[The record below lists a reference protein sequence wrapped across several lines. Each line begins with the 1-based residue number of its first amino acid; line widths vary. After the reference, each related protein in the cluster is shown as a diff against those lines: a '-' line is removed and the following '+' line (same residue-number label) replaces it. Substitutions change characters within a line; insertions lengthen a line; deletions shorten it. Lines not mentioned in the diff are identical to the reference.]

1 MDDSKCSSD
10 DMLERILQDPH
21 SIPRVMT
28 LEYLKRI
35 TDNFS
40 DKRLLGEGGFGK
52 VYKGELENG
61 KMIAVKKFIIKRQLR
76 NPDDQEMQFK
86 NEVVALMSLRHPN
99 IVRCVGYCFE
109 TSKKVVPY
117 NGTFVLAESQ
127 QEMLLCLEY
136 LTMGSLDEH
145 LQVADFGLAKLL
157 CDRNTQI
164 GPVRGT
170 YGYMA
175 PEYVSEGKI
184 TTMADIYS
192 LGVVIIEII
201 TGCKPYPDID
211 LDIEQIINKWR
222 NKSAEALSSVDCQQL
237 MSCLEIGKWCIKSE
251 RNERPTTG
259 QIIKKLS
266 LESIDCS
273 LDSEGPLRKKTK
285 KSCDTSPEDQEEEI
299 IMKIKEHVEKL
310 REKSREVCDKIELA
324 KGNGM
329 VATNKIETWLA
340 RADTILSDAM
350 AVCESKQTE
359 LNWDTRIAAAQ
370 LSQLRECLG
379 DQPCDVA
386 QLPSVLHIDVHA
398 VLLPSQ
404 VLFVEQARQHI
415 IEDAEGMIGI
425 WGPVGVG
432 KTLVLKA
439 INNSFETGNSLI
451 PSSSNRRDPPFD
463 FVIYLTTLE
472 DCSVQRIQSEIIQR
486 LKMQDRGDSLTTQA
500 TRISKF
506 LQDKSFLVLLD
517 GLYYNLN
524 LAEVGL
530 PPLGNQGQL
539 KRKVVITTRSRSL
552 CDQMCVNRTINVPGL
567 KIDEAL
573 ELFQECIGND
583 SLYSEPRIG
592 ALAKDLVEQLRAL
605 PSELIRIG
613 SAMRGKGEPGQWQ
626 NIIGVAKELMHIKD
640 QEASLLT
647 ERIVITKLKQCLQ
660 NLRGRRND
668 VNHEIELGKREG
680 KVATNQINNWMASVD
695 TNISVGTVICES
707 EQNELNWDL
716 SVIAAGMLRRLQEC
730 LSGQPS
736 VVTVEAL
743 PPSVQEMPCSS
754 AEQQPS
760 RVEIFGEAME
770 YIKDSSVGVIG
781 IWGLGGVGKT
791 HLLTKINNAFLG
803 DSLFHHVIFVTAS
816 KEGSVETIQDEIGKK
831 LKLKLPEGDDVKSR
845 ADTILGFLTTK
856 KFLILLDDVWNRIDL
871 EAVGIPYP
879 LGNGLQQRR
888 KVVLTT
894 RSKTVCGQMDVKK
907 EINVACLPDDEALQ
921 LFQDKVGQ
929 GTLSSSP
936 RIEALAKEL
945 VEELKGL
952 PLALITV
959 GRAMYGKSNPK
970 QWESAMQ
977 HMKQSCCGEDDQDL
991 RMENT
996 VFRRL
1001 KFSYDSLRNETLRQC
1016 LLTCSLWPEDEVI
1029 RTGDLI
1035 RCWIGLGLVDEC
1047 DIHGSYRKAHSLI
1060 GELTAA
1066 CLLDSC
1072 DTMDDNV
1079 GYFHN
1084 NNKAFKSQ
1092 TSWGRLNVG
1101 YFHDRINFNHQILPV
1116 DVGVKM
1122 HDVIRDMA
1130 IWISCGCIRNKD
1142 KWVVRAGVG
1151 ANLSIRTIPW
1161 RRAECISLMSSKIA
1175 ELHPFTGS
1183 TNLKRLYLH
1192 HNLLDERIFGAI
1204 QSFTELTY
1212 LDLSRNRIK
1221 EIPEELFALV
1231 NLEHLDLSR
1240 NRALRTV
1247 PKRLRELTKLKF
1259 LYLAGTGIER
1269 IPKEVISCLTELQ
1282 VIDIMIINDRMTID
1296 YMSKI
1301 MQELCTLPNLKAV
1314 DMVAEGDDGYE
1325 SLRKAAGIPIRDL
1338 IISGLEETNKLC
1350 LAVDTLTGDIAGRTL
1365 NELHFESCAMEQ
1377 IIVGDELGKPFDALS
1392 VLVLLDLHNLT
1403 TIRMWEGTSS
1413 SQALFPRLTHLYV
1426 SFCRELQHLSWAP
1439 NLPCLEYLHVGG
1451 CMDMKQICMGAGQE
1465 SSKTFPC
1472 LKYLFL
1478 VDNYQL
1484 GSLCGSDVTFACLEE
1499 LEIVRCR
1506 KLKRLPFTVQSL
1518 PHKLTKLCFDR
1529 WDKFELCI
1537 DPWDKLEWEDEGVKS
1552 FLERVRR

>member
-1 MDDSKCSSD
+1 MDDCKCSSD
-10 DMLERILQDPH
+10 DTLEHILQDPN
-21 SIPRVMT
+21 SMPRVMQ

-40 DKRLLGEGGFGK
+40 DERLLGEGCK
-52 VYKGELENG
+52 QGELRNG
-61 KMIAVKKFIIKRQLR
+61 KMIAVKKFKQLTDPDDQQKLFENEVLPLMRLR
-76 NPDDQEMQFK
+76 NP
-86 NEVVALMSLRHPN
+86 N
-99 IVRCVGYCFE
+99 I
-109 TSKKVVPY
+109 
-117 NGTFVLAESQ
+117 
-127 QEMLLCLEY
+127 
-136 LTMGSLDEH
+136 
-145 LQVADFGLAKLL
+145 
-157 CDRNTQI
+157 
-164 GPVRGT
+164 
-170 YGYMA
+170 
-175 PEYVSEGKI
+175 
-184 TTMADIYS
+184 
-192 LGVVIIEII
+192 
-201 TGCKPYPDID
+201 
-211 LDIEQIINKWR
+211 IINKWGNR
-222 NKSAEALSSVDCQQL
+222 SAETLSSVDCQQIR
-237 MSCLEIGKWCIKSE
+237 SCLEIGKCCMKSE

-259 QIIKKLS
+259 EIMKKLG
-266 LESIDCS
+266 LESIECS
-273 LDSEGPLRKKTK
+273 LDGEEGPLCKKTK
-285 KSCDTSPEDQEEEI
+285 RSCLTPPENQEEEI

-310 REKSREVCDKIELA
+310 REKSREVREKIELA

-340 RADTILSDAM
+340 RADTILSDGM
-350 AVCESKQTE
+350 AVCESKQTG
-359 LNWDTRIAAAQ
+359 LNWDTRIAPAQ
-370 LSQLRECLG
+370 LSQLRECLK
-379 DQPCDVA
+379 DQPSDIA
-386 QLPSVLHIDVHA
+386 QPASVLHIDVHA
-398 VLLPSQ
+398 ALLPSQ

-415 IEDAEGMIGI
+415 IEDTEGTIGI

-432 KTLVLKA
+432 KTLLLKA

-463 FVIYLTTLE
+463 FVIYMTALE
-472 DCSVQRIQSEIIQR
+472 DCSVQSIQSEIITR
-486 LKMQDRGDSLTTQA
+486 LQMQDRSDSITTQA

-517 GLYYNLN
+517 GLHCNLN
-524 LAEVGL
+524 LAAVGL

-552 CDQMCVNRTINVPGL
+552 CDQMHVNRVINVPGL
-567 KIDEAL
+567 KMNEAL
-573 ELFQECIGND
+573 QLFQECIGNN
-583 SLYSEPRIG
+583 SLYSEPCIG
-592 ALAKDLVEQLRAL
+592 TLAKDLVEQLRAL

-613 SAMRGKGEPGQWQ
+613 SAMREKREPGQWQ
-626 NIIGVAKELMHIKD
+626 NIVAVAKELMHIKD
-640 QEASLLT
+640 QEASSLT
-647 ERIVITKLKQCLQ
+647 EGIVITKLKQCLQ

-668 VNHEIELGKREG
+668 VNHEIEFGKREG
-680 KVATNQINNWMASVD
+680 KVATNQINNWLASVD
-695 TNISVGTVICES
+695 TNISVGMVICES

-743 PPSVQEMPCSS
+743 PPSVQEIPCSS
-754 AEQQPS
+754 TEQQPS
-760 RVEIFGEAME
+760 RDKIFGEAME
-770 YIKDSSVGVIG
+770 YIKHSSVGVIG

-803 DSLFHHVIFVTAS
+803 DSLFDYVVFVTAS

-845 ADTILGFLTTK
+845 ADIILGFLKTT

-879 LGNGLQQRR
+879 LGRS

-907 EINVACLPDDEALQ
+907 EINVACLPDDEAWQ

-959 GRAMYGKSNPK
+959 GRAMYGKSNSK
-970 QWESAMQ
+970 QWESAMH
-977 HMKQSCCGEDDQDL
+977 HMKQSCCGGDDQDL

-1072 DTMDDNV
+1072 DT
-1079 GYFHN
+1079 GFLQLHIYI
-1084 NNKAFKSQ
+1084 
-1092 TSWGRLNVG
+1092 
-1101 YFHDRINFNHQILPV
+1101 HDRPFFNHQELPIE
-1116 DVGVKM
+1116 VGVKM

-1130 IWISCGCIRNKD
+1130 IWISCGCSDNKD

-1151 ANLSIRTIPW
+1151 ANLSMRTIPW
-1161 RRAECISLMSSKIA
+1161 RRAECISLMSSRIG

-1192 HNLLDERIFGAI
+1192 QNLLDERIFGAI
-1204 QSFTELTY
+1204 QSFTELAY
-1212 LDLSRNRIK
+1212 LDLSHNRIK

-1259 LYLAGTGIER
+1259 LYLAGTSIKV
-1269 IPKEVISCLTELQ
+1269 IPTEVISCLTELQ
-1282 VIDIMIINDRMTID
+1282 VIDIMIFNDRMTID
-1296 YMSKI
+1296 YKSKI
-1301 MQELCTLPNLKAV
+1301 MQELCTLPNLQAV

-1325 SLRKAAGIPIRDL
+1325 SLRKTAGIPIRDL
-1338 IISGLEETNKLC
+1338 IIYGLEETNKLC
-1350 LAVDTLTGDIAGRTL
+1350 LAVDTLTGDIVGRTL
-1365 NELHFESCAMEQ
+1365 NELHVGYCDMEQ
-1377 IIVGDELGKPFDALS
+1377 IILGDELGKPFDALS
-1392 VLVLLDLHNLT
+1392 VLALRNLKNLT
-1403 TIRMWEGTSS
+1403 NIIMWEGTSS
-1413 SQALFPRLTHLYV
+1413 SQALFPRLTNLSLHAC
-1426 SFCRELQHLSWAP
+1426 SKLQHLSWAP
-1439 NLPCLEYLHVGG
+1439 NLPCLEYLGVGDCG
-1451 CMDMKQICMGAGQE
+1451 AMKQICMGAGQE

-1472 LKYLFL
+1472 LKYLIL
-1478 VDNYQL
+1478 TDNHKL
-1484 GSLCGSDVTFACLEE
+1484 ASLCGSDVTFPCLEE
-1499 LEIVRCR
+1499 LFIWRCP
-1506 KLKRLPFTVQSL
+1506 KLKRLPFTMQSL
-1518 PHKLTKLCFDR
+1518 PHKLTKLY
-1529 WDKFELCI
+1529 I
-1537 DPWDKLEWEDEGVKS
+1537 HPWDDLEWEDEGVKS

>member
-21 SIPRVMT
+21 SMPRVMT

-40 DKRLLGEGGFGK
+40 DKRLLGKGGFGK
-52 VYKGELENG
+52 VYKPYLSRNPYPCMLILECKQGKLENG
-61 KMIAVKKFIIKRQLR
+61 KMIAVKKFIITGQLR
-76 NPDDQEMQFK
+76 NLADQEMQFK

-99 IVRCVGYCFE
+99 I
-109 TSKKVVPY
+109 
-117 NGTFVLAESQ
+117 
-127 QEMLLCLEY
+127 
-136 LTMGSLDEH
+136 
-145 LQVADFGLAKLL
+145 
-157 CDRNTQI
+157 
-164 GPVRGT
+164 
-170 YGYMA
+170 
-175 PEYVSEGKI
+175 
-184 TTMADIYS
+184 
-192 LGVVIIEII
+192 
-201 TGCKPYPDID
+201 
-211 LDIEQIINKWR
+211 
-222 NKSAEALSSVDCQQL
+222 
-237 MSCLEIGKWCIKSE
+237 
-251 RNERPTTG
+251 
-259 QIIKKLS
+259 
-266 LESIDCS
+266 
-273 LDSEGPLRKKTK
+273 
-285 KSCDTSPEDQEEEI
+285 EEEI

-310 REKSREVCDKIELA
+310 RENSREVRDKIELA

-329 VATNKIETWLA
+329 VATNKIKTWLA

-350 AVCESKQTE
+350 AVCESKQTG

-370 LSQLRECLG
+370 LSQLRECLS
-379 DQPCDVA
+379 DQPSDVA
-386 QLPSVLHIDVHA
+386 QPASVLHIDVHA
-398 VLLPSQ
+398 ALLPSQ

-415 IEDAEGMIGI
+415 IEDTEGMIGI

-432 KTLVLKA
+432 KTLLLKA

-463 FVIYLTTLE
+463 FVIYLTALE
-472 DCSVQRIQSEIIQR
+472 DYSVQRIQSEIIQR

-517 GLYYNLN
+517 GLHYNLN

-552 CDQMCVNRTINVPGL
+552 CDQMHVNRAINVPGL

-583 SLYSEPRIG
+583 SIYSEPRIG

-626 NIIGVAKELMHIKD
+626 NIIGVAKELMPIKD
-640 QEASLLT
+640 QEASSLA
-647 ERIVITKLKQCLQ
+647 EGIVITKLKQCLQ

-680 KVATNQINNWMASVD
+680 KVATNQINNWLASVD
-695 TNISVGTVICES
+695 TNISVGMVICES

-730 LSGQPS
+730 LNGQPS

-754 AEQQPS
+754 TEQQPS

-791 HLLTKINNAFLG
+791 HLLTKINNAFRG
-803 DSLFHHVIFVTAS
+803 DSFFDHVLFVTAS
-816 KEGSVETIQDEIGKK
+816 KEGSVETIQGEIGKK
-831 LKLKLPEGDDVKSR
+831 LKLKLPEGGDVKSR
-845 ADTILGFLTTK
+845 ADIILGFLKTR

-879 LGNGLQQRR
+879 LGTS

-907 EINVACLPDDEALQ
+907 EINVACLPDDEAWQ

-945 VEELKGL
+945 VEEMKGL

-970 QWESAMQ
+970 QWESAI
-977 HMKQSCCGEDDQDL
+977 HYMKQSCCDGDDQDL
-991 RMENT
+991 HMEND

-1001 KFSYDSLRNETLRQC
+1001 KFSYESLRDDTLRHC
-1016 LLTCSLWPEDEVI
+1016 LLTCSLWPEDKVI

-1047 DIHGSYRKAHSLI
+1047 DIHSSYRKAHSLI

-1072 DTMDDNV
+1072 DTGFDS
-1079 GYFHN
+1079 GYYI
-1084 NNKAFKSQ
+1084 
-1092 TSWGRLNVG
+1092 L
-1101 YFHDRINFNHQILPV
+1101 DRRSVTHQEMPIE
-1116 DVGVKM
+1116 VGVKM

-1130 IWISCGCIRNKD
+1130 IWISCGCSDNKD

-1161 RRAECISLMSSKIA
+1161 SRAECISLMFNEIK

-1183 TNLKRLYLH
+1183 TNLERLYLQQ
-1192 HNLLDERIFGAI
+1192 NSLDERIFGAI

-1212 LDLSRNRIK
+1212 LDLSDNRIK

-1231 NLEHLDLSR
+1231 NLGHLDLSR
-1240 NRALRTV
+1240 NEKLMTV
-1247 PKRLRELTKLKF
+1247 PKRLRELTKVKF
-1259 LYLAGTGIER
+1259 LYLAGTGIKR
-1269 IPKEVISCLTELQ
+1269 IPKEVISCLTILQ
-1282 VIDIMIINDRMTID
+1282 VIDLLTMRSHKYWNNYMYETI
-1296 YMSKI
+1296 
-1301 MQELCTLPNLKAV
+1301 QELCTLTNLKAV
-1314 DMVAEGDDGYE
+1314 DIVIESDDGYE

-1338 IISGLEETNKLC
+1338 IISKLRLKETNELR
-1350 LAVDTLTGDIAGRTL
+1350 LAVDTLTGGTAGRML
-1365 NELHFESCAMEQ
+1365 NELHVEDCKMEQ

-1392 VLVLLDLHNLT
+1392 VLALRYLKNLT
-1403 TIRMWEGTSS
+1403 NIIMWKGTSS
-1413 SQALFPRLTHLYV
+1413 SQALFPRLTHL
-1426 SFCRELQHLSWAP
+1426 SLIDCSKLQHLSWAP
-1439 NLPCLEYLHVGG
+1439 YLPCLEYLHVGG
-1451 CMDMKQICMGAGQE
+1451 CVAMEQICMGTGQE

-1472 LKYLFL
+1472 LKYLIL
-1478 VDNYQL
+1478 VDNDML
-1484 GSLCGSDVTFACLEE
+1484 VSLCGSDVTFPCLEE
-1499 LEIVRCR
+1499 LEIIRCR
-1506 KLKRLPFTVQSL
+1506 KLKRLPFTMQSL
-1518 PHKLTKLCFDR
+1518 PHKLTKLVFIKR
-1529 WDKFELCI
+1529 YYWNE
-1537 DPWDKLEWEDEGVKS
+1537 LEWEDEGVKS
-1552 FLERVRR
+1552 FLEQVRDT